1 MIFLRYHPG
10 QPRALKRSA
19 SRLLTLTLALV
30 LCSGVAMA
38 EMVDVAPGIQVT
50 KRSYAVPVEQQPFY
64 GFAEKT
70 PEQRAADA
78 GFVTALIAAAGTR
91 QKAFEETT
99 KRGWKALSDGRTGE
113 AALRF
118 NQAFLL
124 APEQSGVY
132 HGFAAVAQMR
142 FKDMVFAD
150 ELFKIART
158 QPNPLKSLNADYGR
172 FLLIA
177 KRPGDAKPVLE
188 QAVIDSPDFGDAWSS
203 LAFARL
209 QTGDRGTACAAADEA
224 AKRKPTAAVNADLAI
239 LRSKADCK

>member
-1 MIFLRYHPG
+1 MTFLWNYAG
-10 QPRALKRSA
+10 ELSA
-19 SRLLTLTLALV
+19 SRTFAMRIVAPIVALV
-30 LCSGVAMA
+30 LCGTAAMA

-50 KRSYAVPVEQQPFY
+50 KRTYAVPIEQQPFY

-70 PEQRAADA
+70 PEQRAADDN
-78 GFVTALIAAAGTR
+78 FVAALTAAAGTR
-91 QKAFEETT
+91 QKAFEVATM
-99 KRGWKALSDGRTGE
+99 RGWKAITDGKAGE

-132 HGFAAVAQMR
+132 HGLATVAQMR
-142 FKDMVFAD
+142 FKDVAFAD
-150 ELFKIART
+150 ELFKIARK

-188 QAVIDSPDFGDAWSS
+188 QAVIDAPDLGDAWSN
-203 LAFARL
+203 LAFARF
-209 QTGDRGTACAAADEA
+209 QTGDRVAACGAAEEA
-224 AKRKPTAAVNADLAI
+224 AKRKPTAAVNRDLAL
-239 LRSKADCK
+239 LRSKAECN